1 MRWLI
6 FLSKVAFLSGVMLVL
21 AFSLMVFNWNG
32 DEPVSSGVIAA
43 GYGLALILV
52 PLINL
57 LYLLLTIAGKRIG
70 LWVPR
75 WIIVF
80 NIICLLMLILYYS
93 YINGYIY
100 FKG

>member
-21 AFSLMVFNWNG
+21 AFSLMVFNWNR
-32 DEPVSSGVIAA
+32 DEPVSSGIIAA

-57 LYLLLTIAGKRIG
+57 LYFWLAITGKKIG
-70 LWVPR
+70 QLVPR
-75 WIIVF
+75 WIIAF

-93 YINGYIY
+93 YINGYIN